1 MSSTANGSGTTAE
14 DGQVS
19 PDEMARVNEVMRRLD
34 AWKTRIDEL
43 RVQVDLAKL
52 DLREEAAKQLDL
64 ARNVNH
70 VAASKLRVAYEDA
83 ASNADTLRQGVHEFL
98 HDVDEAFDAV
108 QAVIAPRLS
117 AVTRQNL

>member
-1 MSSTANGSGTTAE
+1 MSSTANGSETTAE
-14 DGQVS
+14 NDQVS
-19 PDEMARVNEVMRRLD
+19 PDEMVRVNEVMRRLD

-52 DLREEAAKQLDL
+52 DLHEEATKQLDL

-108 QAVIAPRLS
+108 QAVISRG
-117 AVTRQNL
+117 

>member
-1 MSSTANGSGTTAE
+1 MSNTVNNSGSITSDDKVT
-14 DGQVS
+14 
-19 PDEMARVNEVMRRLD
+19 PDEMIRINEVMRRLD

-83 ASNADTLRQGVHEFL
+83 TGTADTLRQGVHEFL

-108 QAVIAPRLS
+108 QAVISRD
-117 AVTRQNL
+117 

>member
-1 MSSTANGSGTTAE
+1 MSNTTDSSKSATTDAE
-14 DGQVS
+14 VT
-19 PDEMARVNEVMRRLD
+19 PDETTRVNEVTRGID
-34 AWKTRIDEL
+34 AWKTRIDEF

-70 VAASKLRVAYEDA
+70 VAASQLRVAYEDA
-83 ASNADTLRQGVHEFL
+83 AGSADTLRQGVQEFL

-108 QAVIAPRLS
+108 QAVIARG
-117 AVTRQNL
+117 

>member
-1 MSSTANGSGTTAE
+1 MSNTANNSGSTTA
-14 DGQVS
+14 DDKVT
-19 PDEMARVNEVMRRLD
+19 PDEMTRINEVMRRLD

-83 ASNADTLRQGVHEFL
+83 AGTADTLRQGVHEFL

-108 QAVIAPRLS
+108 QAVISRD
-117 AVTRQNL
+117 

>member
-1 MSSTANGSGTTAE
+1 MSSTANGPETTAE
-14 DGQVS
+14 EHLS
-19 PDEMARVNEVMRRLD
+19 PGEVAQVNEVMRRLD
-34 AWKTRIDEL
+34 AWKGRIDEL

-52 DLREEAAKQLDL
+52 DLREEATKQLDL

-108 QAVIAPRLS
+108 QEVISRG
-117 AVTRQNL
+117 

>member
-1 MSSTANGSGTTAE
+1 MSTTANSSGSTAAE
-14 DGQVS
+14 DQVI
-19 PDEMARVNEVMRRLD
+19 PEDLVRVNEVMRRLD

-52 DLREEAAKQLDL
+52 DLREEAEKQLDL
-64 ARNVNH
+64 ARSVNH

-83 ASNADTLRQGVHEFL
+83 AGSADTLRQGLHEFL

-108 QAVIAPRLS
+108 QAVISRS
-117 AVTRQNL
+117 

>member
-1 MSSTANGSGTTAE
+1 MSNTANGSGTTAAA
-14 DGQVS
+14 DQVP
-19 PDEMARVNEVMRRLD
+19 PDEMVKVNEVMRRLD

-52 DLREEAAKQLDL
+52 DLHEEAAKQLDL

-83 ASNADTLRQGVHEFL
+83 AANADTLRQGVHELL

-108 QAVIAPRLS
+108 QAVISRG
-117 AVTRQNL
+117 

>member
-1 MSSTANGSGTTAE
+1 MSSIANGSKTTAE

-19 PDEMARVNEVMRRLD
+19 PDEMVRVNEVMRRLD

-64 ARNVNH
+64 ARNVNQ

-108 QAVIAPRLS
+108 QAVIARG
-117 AVTRQNL
+117 